1 MKNLGRIA
9 VVALLPLL
17 AGCFNFVQ
25 SLSVA
30 PNGEVTMVTELSVS
44 TEMMGMAFEGEEAD
58 DFCPT
63 EPEEELPPT
72 FTVTYEES
80 IRGEDTVCTV
90 TAVGPIADLAEAIE
104 TGALMP
110 ADEGDGAPVI
120 TLVDEGGGEFT
131 YSITFS
137 SQGDDAEPN
146 PDEAAMMAMMAALFE
161 GRTLT
166 WSVTAPR
173 IIDVNDDSDY
183 VTRDGDTVTL
193 AVPALEMI
201 NEPGI
206 DYSLTVRF
214 GL

>member
-17 AGCFNFVQ
+17 AGCFNFDQ

-30 PNGEVTMVTELSVS
+30 PNGEVTMVTELAVS

-58 DFCPT
+58 EFCPT
-63 EPEEELPPT
+63 EPDEELPPT
-72 FTVTYEES
+72 FTVTFEEAV
-80 IRGEDTVCTV
+80 RGEDTVCTI
-90 TAVGPIADLAEAIE
+90 TAIGPLTDFADALE

-110 ADEGDGAPVI
+110 TDGGEGAPVI
-120 TLVDEGGGEFT
+120 TLVDEGGGVFAFNV
-131 YSITFS
+131 SFS
-137 SQGDDAEPN
+137 SQGEDAEPN
-146 PDEAAMMAMMAALFE
+146 PDEATMMAMMAALFQ

-201 NEPGI
+201 SEPGI
-206 DYSLTVRF
+206 DYSLMVRF